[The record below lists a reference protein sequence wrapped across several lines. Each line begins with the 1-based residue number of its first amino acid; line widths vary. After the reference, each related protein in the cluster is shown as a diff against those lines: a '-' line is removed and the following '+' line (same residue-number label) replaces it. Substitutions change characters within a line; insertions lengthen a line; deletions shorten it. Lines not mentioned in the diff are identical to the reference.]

1 LSMKWLS
8 GTLCARRE
16 GGMTKRLKV
25 GLLLGVTLVV
35 VVVIIWLFAV
45 PASTRCT
52 LTGGIWEGAVCL
64 H

>member
-1 LSMKWLS
+1 M
-8 GTLCARRE
+8 TQRR
-16 GGMTKRLKV
+16 KV
-25 GLLLGVTLVV
+25 GLLLGVALMV

-52 LTGGIWEGAVCL
+52 LTGGIWNGAACL